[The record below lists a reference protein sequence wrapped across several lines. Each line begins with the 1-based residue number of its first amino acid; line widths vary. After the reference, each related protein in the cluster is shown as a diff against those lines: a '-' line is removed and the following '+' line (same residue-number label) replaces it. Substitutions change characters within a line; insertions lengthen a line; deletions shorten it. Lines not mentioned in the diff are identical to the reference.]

1 MVFEWSLNM
10 LDLLGVEFFAF
21 EADLSSWVFFCFDQA
36 FERVVVLGFGWL
48 PGFEGVGVN
57 GDEGLVARSGE
68 FVG

>member
-1 MVFEWSLNM
+1 MFEWSLNM
-10 LDLLGVEFFAF
+10 LDLLGVEFLAF
-21 EADLSSWVFFCFDQA
+21 EADLSGRVLFFFDEA
-36 FERVVVLGFGWL
+36 FERVVVLGFSWL